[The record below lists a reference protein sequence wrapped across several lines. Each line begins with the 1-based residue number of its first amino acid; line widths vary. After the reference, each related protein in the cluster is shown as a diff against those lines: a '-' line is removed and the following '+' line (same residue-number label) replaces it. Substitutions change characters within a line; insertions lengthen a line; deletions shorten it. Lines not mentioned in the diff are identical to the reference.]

1 VIANRPPYPNRL
13 PRSRGGLVLAMAR
26 HAGYTFVELLFVAA
40 VFATLSGI
48 SMPLLL
54 AGRDSARAVAAA
66 RYVAARL
73 QLARL
78 EAVRRSTCVG
88 FRVDTKTSGM
98 PFGLHADGDGD
109 GVGAADIEAGADPA
123 LGPAERLDQQ
133 FPGVVFG
140 IEADVLSVDTGEN
153 LSPDDPIRIG
163 RADVLSFSPAGGA
176 SAGSLYV
183 LGRSRQQYVVRVLGV
198 TGRVRVMQF
207 DFRAREWVPR

>member
-1 VIANRPPYPNRL
+1 
-13 PRSRGGLVLAMAR
+13 MAR
-26 HAGYTFVELLFVAA
+26 HAGYTLVELLFVAA

-48 SMPLLL
+48 GMPLLL

-78 EAVRRSTCVG
+78 EAVRRSACVG
-88 FRVDTKTSGM
+88 FRVDTSTGGM
-98 PFGLHADGDGD
+98 PFGLYVDGNGD
-109 GVGAADIEAGADPA
+109 GVRAADIEAGADRA
-123 LGPAERLDQQ
+123 LGSVERLDEQ

-140 IEADVLSVDTGEN
+140 VDAEVLPVDSGEP
-153 LSPDDPIRIG
+153 LDPGDPIRIG
-163 RADVLSFSPAGGA
+163 RTVVLSFSPAGGA
-176 SAGSLYV
+176 SGGSLYV

-207 DFRAREWVPR
+207 DFRARQWVPR